1 MLNYAGKAQ
10 QVHNINITGRS
21 TSLSMKVNAWRLVQ
35 GLATGTWTCDGHG
48 MHVDYTIILHHW
60 TTTSNL

>member
-1 MLNYAGKAQ
+1 MLARLSRST
-10 QVHNINITGRS
+10 INITGRS
-21 TSLSMKVNAWRLVQ
+21 TSLSMKVNARRLVQ
-35 GLATGTWTCDGHG
+35 GLATGTWTRDGRG